1 MAAIGLAVVS
11 LGVLA
16 AIWWANT
23 GAVMTD
29 RAKVA
34 ALLFAV
40 AAVMLVYLALP
51 LVRASNR
58 YDAAGNDASARCR
71 AAQDLAH
78 EWASLGVTD
87 KFSDWTSRAA
97 LDCLIAQR
105 QRDLGL

>member
-1 MAAIGLAVVS
+1 MAAIILAVVL

-29 RAKVA
+29 RAKAATVLVVTSALVA
-34 ALLFAV
+34 IYV
-40 AAVMLVYLALP
+40 AMP

-58 YDAAGNDASARCR
+58 YDAAGDDASARCR
-71 AAQDLAH
+71 AAQDLAD

-87 KFSDWTSRAA
+87 KFADWTSRAA